1 MGRLVGAGI
10 DGTGDSLTYL
20 LFADDYFIM
29 VQTTLQEAKL
39 LKQIVGRYC
48 EASGQAINL
57 NKFTIYFGKDMDTR
71 NWRRVSRFRSVKL
84 FHSSTWVFLQEAKE
98 P

>member
-48 EASGQAINL
+48 EASG
-57 NKFTIYFGKDMDTR
+57 
-71 NWRRVSRFRSVKL
+71 
-84 FHSSTWVFLQEAKE
+84 
-98 P
+98 